1 MTAQV
6 GESTRQRI
14 AEIALELFAT
24 RGYERT
30 SMREIAERL
39 GVTKTALYYH
49 FESKESL
56 LEAIGRPFVDS
67 IEAILHDVVT
77 GEQGVAE
84 LRAFLADYLDLV
96 LANRELMH
104 LFSYEHATIAETRIG
119 RQAREMGDRIQAAAR
134 RRGRPARAA
143 DPARRSVRGD
153 QRQHQPPS
161 RRCRPTSCGRPSCVR
176 RTGRSVSGR
185 PPAPTLTPPRPTR
198 ASAGFGGLDQGQRPG
213 EVERLVPPRVVPA
226 GLAAVTGAHL
236 GLEQQRVAVGL
247 GRPAA
252 GRPTSP
258 ARDSRPAGR

>member
-14 AEIALELFAT
+14 VEIALELFAT

-119 RQAREMGDRIQAAAR
+119 RQAREMGDRIQRLLAGASAPLEQRIRLAAAF
-134 RRGRPARAA
+134 GAISASTAGFPQVPADELRPAILRTAY
-143 DPARRSVRGD
+143 RTLGL
-153 QRQHQPPS
+153 
-161 RRCRPTSCGRPSCVR
+161 RP
-176 RTGRSVSGR
+176 
-185 PPAPTLTPPRPTR
+185 PTR
-198 ASAGFGGLDQGQRPG
+198 AR
-213 EVERLVPPRVVPA
+213 
-226 GLAAVTGAHL
+226 
-236 GLEQQRVAVGL
+236 
-247 GRPAA
+247 
-252 GRPTSP
+252 
-258 ARDSRPAGR
+258 